1 MFLGAFAP
9 NSLFA
14 QCQEVI
20 DNEGIA
26 TSNPT
31 WYNCSAADA
40 PLSIETSTS
49 WTDLVIDWGDGSAT
63 EAIGAFNPGDAPVTH
78 TYAGDASSYT
88 VTLAEADGS
97 CSIEGHYFASA
108 PVSDFWSSEVSVC
121 EGTSVQF
128 HQEAT
133 GVQYAWNFG
142 VNPNFLNTSTG
153 HVSFTFSNP
162 GDYTV
167 QSVIQF
173 PGTNGACADTSSID
187 ITVLPR
193 PEVTMNLSAN
203 EGCGELTVSGDVSAP
218 NSYLYV

>member
-1 MFLGAFAP
+1 MPCA

-31 WYNCSAADA
+31 WYNCSAAGA

-49 WTDLVIDWGDGSAT
+49 WADLVIDWGDGSAT

-108 PVSDFWSSEVSVC
+108 PVSDFWSSGGVC
-121 EGTSVQF
+121 EGTSVS
-128 HQEAT
+128 QEAT
-133 GVQYAWNFG
+133 GVQYAWNL
-142 VNPNFLNTSTG
+142 VSTRI
-153 HVSFTFSNP
+153 S
-162 GDYTV
+162 
-167 QSVIQF
+167 
-173 PGTNGACADTSSID
+173 
-187 ITVLPR
+187 
-193 PEVTMNLSAN
+193 
-203 EGCGELTVSGDVSAP
+203 
-218 NSYLYV
+218 